1 MGKRPPLWGSIK
13 YPYIQ
18 TDGVRSCSSCK
29 LRYTPPSRTP
39 ASMDTNARGIMYIHM
54 RRYGG
59 IFNAVRK
66 YTHGGKYHI
75 QKYHHGDYPHGST

>member
-39 ASMDTNARGIMYIHM
+39 AYMDINARGIIYIHM

-59 IFNAVRK
+59 IPNAVRK
-66 YTHGGKYHI
+66 YSHRCKYHV
-75 QKYHHGDYPHGST
+75 